1 MPDDLTTSIKT
12 RAGEF
17 FRSRLDMPEIHFFLN
32 NAEADAPPP
41 YGVVTVTHMAETTP
55 GSDVFTADIK
65 IAVLTSIDIS
75 STAQHDTLLE
85 LVTYRLSQVPKRIVD
100 DAIGIFIFGWV
111 ILYSETVTK
120 EESQSF
126 SDIFTIRLGCGG

>member
-1 MPDDLTTSIKT
+1 
-12 RAGEF
+12 
-17 FRSRLDMPEIHFFLN
+17 
-32 NAEADAPPP
+32 
-41 YGVVTVTHMAETTP
+41 V
-55 GSDVFTADIK
+55 K